1 MKPAGA
7 RRAGSTAKRA
17 SKKAASKKRA
27 SKGAATKRSTGAAA
41 RKRGVTW
48 DWVREAMLAL
58 PGVVEGT
65 SYGTPALRIQKFLL
79 CRFHQDGKSLVVPV
93 DMEDRE
99 ILVEVDPESFY
110 LTDHY
115 RNYPYML
122 ARLASVDRGA
132 LRDLLEDAW
141 RRHAPR
147 RLVDGHDG

>member
-1 MKPAGA
+1 MTPAAA
-7 RRAGSTAKRA
+7 RRSGSTPA
-17 SKKAASKKRA
+17 KKAAAKTRA
-27 SKGAATKRSTGAAA
+27 SETAATKRPAGAAG

-48 DWVREAMLAL
+48 DWVRETMLAL
-58 PGVVEGT
+58 PGVEEGT

-93 DMEDRE
+93 DPEDRE

-122 ARLASVDRGA
+122 ARLASVDPGA

-141 RRHAPR
+141 RRHAPK
-147 RLVDGHDG
+147 RLVGDYEGRSR